1 MSNTQKIYS
10 KTTYSRISDESGRYE
25 INVNLKGLGL
35 EPMHMVSVDGLL
47 EGLKAIVFL
56 ENGWKTVADA
66 DSDVFVSGLDR
77 HFRKVLAHAAAF
89 DVLREHGYDDYLNF
103 LGSPAPQI
111 PTDAPGQKDI
121 TLICDEDVRFEFH
134 NIIDVGYENLSVS
147 GTREGLSDNIAFLIY
162 QLAYQSFCDKDGD
175 QVAALLDRC
184 SKGAKRRMDDK
195 SMDEEG
201 FTTYLQPWITA
212 IENQAD
218 SEKGK
223 D

>member
-10 KTTYSRISDESGRYE
+10 KTTYTRISDESGRYE
-25 INVNLKGLGL
+25 IEVNLKGPGV

-56 ENGWKTVADA
+56 ENGWKKIEDA

-77 HFRKVLAHAAAF
+77 HFRKVLAHTAAF

-111 PTDAPGQKDI
+111 PTDVPGEKAI
-121 TLICDEDVRFEFH
+121 TLICDEDVQFAFH
-134 NIIDVGYENLSVS
+134 NIIDVGYESISVS
-147 GTREGLSDNIAFLIY
+147 GTRESLSDNIAFLIY
-162 QLAYQSFCDKDGD
+162 QLAYQSFCNKDGD

-201 FTTYLQPWITA
+201 FKTYLQPWITA
-212 IENQAD
+212 IENPAAI
-218 SEKGK
+218 EKGK